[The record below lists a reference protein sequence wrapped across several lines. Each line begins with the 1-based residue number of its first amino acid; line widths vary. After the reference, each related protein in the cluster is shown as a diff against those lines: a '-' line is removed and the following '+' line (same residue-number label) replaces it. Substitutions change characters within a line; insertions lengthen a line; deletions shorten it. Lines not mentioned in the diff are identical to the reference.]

1 MRFRGGNSA
10 SATNDTNYGM
20 FACEITDN
28 TAGAEDASFTWDMKS
43 SGSTTERMELDHSGN
58 LTADGT
64 KSFRICHPVEAL
76 HDTHHLFYFA
86 TEGPRADLIF
96 RGAADLV
103 AGTATVDLD
112 AVSSQTDGTFVA
124 LTRDPQIWVNNA
136 TGWSAV
142 KGSISGNTLTITCQD
157 ETSTD
162 TVHWLVVADRYDDHM
177 RPPHML
183 IDEAT
188 GRPLVEREQP
198 EKVCQECIGLPGDE
212 LCEHHD
218 HDSE

>member
-1 MRFRGGNSA
+1 MNS
-10 SATNDTNYGM
+10 
-20 FACEITDN
+20 TDGSEN
-28 TAGAEDASFTWDMKS
+28 ADFTWDLKS
-43 SGSTTERMELDHSGN
+43 GGSITERLKLDSSGN
-58 LTADGT
+58 LYADGT

-76 HDTHHLFYFA
+76 HDTHHLYYFA

-96 RGAADLV
+96 RGAVDLV
-103 AGTATVDLD
+103 AGAATVDID
-112 AVSSQTDGTFVA
+112 AVSLQTDGTFVA

-157 ETSTD
+157 VTSTD

-177 RPPHML
+177 YPPHML

-188 GRPLVEREQP
+188 GRPLVERLQP
-198 EKVCQECIGLPGDE
+198 DEVCQDCIGQDG
-212 LCEHHD
+212 LCDLHSDHD
-218 HDSE
+218 HSDHDHEPEP